1 VSRESSATIGSHH
14 AGVAPAAI
22 GAPLIWLVD
31 DSRTQVAFTE
41 QVLGPGYRFERFEDG
56 PSVLQ
61 RLAEITKLPDLLLVD
76 WVMPGLSGDEVCR
89 FLRANPGTRELPIII
104 LTASR
109 TETEDVVC
117 ALDSGANDYVARPF
131 VPEELR
137 ARVGAIL
144 RAHQVKQAADRER
157 VRVTTINQLGRALFQ
172 AGSDVD
178 AILRELTGA
187 LVGNLC
193 DGCAVTLLAG
203 PGTGSAIARHRTDR
217 GAALLGSLPGITDP
231 VIHAFTSSA
240 EALAALPANYADY
253 VRDCGLRG
261 LAVMAIPVR
270 ELAHGVIT
278 LTRDHPAEPFDPR
291 DLAAIETCLEHT
303 GLALEAALRSAA
315 ERATTR
321 FHEEMLGIVGH
332 DLRNPLAAMV
342 TGIEL
347 LRARTS
353 DPASARVLVRLDNS
367 ARRMTTIIDQL
378 LDVTRAR
385 LGAGI
390 PVERRALRLQ
400 PLIAGVLDELRLA
413 YPTTAFEL
421 RGDDVEGK
429 WDGDRLGQVIANLAG
444 NAAHYGAAGGPVVF
458 ELARAGGDA
467 IIAISNPIRDAPIP
481 PAALATL
488 FDPFQRGRTGEH
500 PGGLGLGLY
509 IVREIVRAHGG
520 SIDAASSAAGTTFR
534 VVLPIDLDAPPAA
547 R

>member
-1 VSRESSATIGSHH
+1 MPTNHPPVDIAPRRAAVPPLTIGLP
-14 AGVAPAAI
+14 V
-22 GAPLIWLVD
+22 IWLVD

-41 QVLGPGYRFERFEDG
+41 QALGPSYQFERFEDG

-61 RLAEITKLPDLLLVD
+61 RLGEAAKLPDLLLLD

-89 FLRANPGTRELPIII
+89 FLRANPATRELPIVI

-109 TETEDVVC
+109 TETEDIVC

-144 RAHQVKQAADRER
+144 RAQQVKQAADRER
-157 VRVTTINQLGRALFQ
+157 LRVTTISQLGRALFL
-172 AGSDVD
+172 AGSDIE
-178 AILRELTGA
+178 AILRELAGA
-187 LVGNLC
+187 LVGSLC

-203 PGTGSAIARHRTDR
+203 SGAGSATARHRTDR
-217 GAALLGSLPGITDP
+217 GTALLGSLAGITDP
-231 VIHAFTSSA
+231 VVHAFTSPA
-240 EALAALPANYADY
+240 QALAALPASYADY

-291 DLAAIETCLEHT
+291 DLAAIGTCLEHT
-303 GLALEAALRSAA
+303 GLALEAAIRSEA

-342 TGIEL
+342 AGIEL
-347 LRARTS
+347 LRARVS
-353 DPASARVLVRLDNS
+353 DPASARVLGRLDNS
-367 ARRMTTIIDQL
+367 ARRMTTIVDQL

-385 LGAGI
+385 LDAGI
-390 PVERRALRLQ
+390 PIERRALRLQ
-400 PLIAGVLDELRLA
+400 PMIANLLDELRLA
-413 YPTTAFEL
+413 YPTAAFEL

-429 WDGDRLGQVIANLAG
+429 WDGGRLGQVVSNLAS
-444 NAAHYGAAGGPVVF
+444 NAAQYGAAGGPVVV

-467 IIAISNPIRDAPIP
+467 IVAISNPIRGAPIP
-481 PAALATL
+481 PDTLETL
-488 FDPFQRGRTGEH
+488 FDPFQRGRSGEH

-520 SIDAASSAAGTTFR
+520 TIEAVSSDAGTTFR
-534 VVLPIDLDAPPAA
+534 VALPIDPDGPGL
-547 R
+547 